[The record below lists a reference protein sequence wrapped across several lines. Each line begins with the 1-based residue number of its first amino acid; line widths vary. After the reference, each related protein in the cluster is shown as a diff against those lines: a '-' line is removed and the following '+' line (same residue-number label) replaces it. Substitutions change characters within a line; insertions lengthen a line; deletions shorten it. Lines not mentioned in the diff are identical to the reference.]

1 MLYLPSPCTDPEKVM
16 MAAASISN
24 ATIARAAQLVGFAVV
39 AAALAVVSW
48 HGTSLNLPGVGQFA
62 GVIGSG
68 FLGGIINPL
77 VKTLTHAAATV
88 TVTAG
93 QQGDTSQVTQEFE
106 AVQNQAAVALRKKS
120 DLMWD
125 IAVGIGA
132 AAIVVAA
139 LALMINGER
148 HVNAA
153 AALTA
158 LATAFGALFVDTSR
172 ITHTLNGTTESVAP

>member
-1 MLYLPSPCTDPEKVM
+1 

-48 HGTSLNLPGVGQFA
+48 RGTSLNLPDVGQFA

-77 VKTLTHAAATV
+77 MKTLEGSGGG
-88 TVTAG
+88 AG
-93 QQGDTSQVTQEFE
+93 QPAGGSQAASQQTSQVTSQETSQVTKTVE
-106 AVQNQAAVALRKKS
+106 AAQDSAAASLGQKSDLLWEAAVA
-120 DLMWD
+120 
-125 IAVGIGA
+125 IGA
-132 AAIVVAA
+132 VAIVVSA
-139 LALMINGER
+139 LALAINGEH

-158 LATAFGALFVDTSR
+158 LATAFGALFVDTTK
-172 ITHTLNGTTESVAP
+172 ITHPVGAS

>member
-1 MLYLPSPCTDPEKVM
+1 M
-16 MAAASISN
+16 MAAPSISN

-48 HGTSLNLPGVGQFA
+48 RGTSLNLPDVGQFA

-77 VKTLTHAAATV
+77 MKTLEGSGGN
-88 TVTAG
+88 AG
-93 QQGDTSQVTQEFE
+93 QPAGGSQAGSQQTSQVTSQENSQETSQVTKTVE
-106 AVQNQAAVALRKKS
+106 AAQDSAAASLGQKSDLLWDAAVA
-120 DLMWD
+120 
-125 IAVGIGA
+125 IGA
-132 AAIVVAA
+132 VAIVVSA
-139 LALMINGER
+139 LALAINGEH

-158 LATAFGALFVDTSR
+158 LATAFGALFVDTSK
-172 ITHTLNGTTESVAP
+172 ITHPVGASQGS